1 MTDMMIEMEVVGMI
15 VEAQKQGDSLMVPI
29 PAGVDVQ
36 EGTEFDVVQ
45 EKSGVISLVPVHENI
60 FAQSPEYDLRAGIV
74 ELELGDNGQ
83 SVGKENTW

>member
-1 MTDMMIEMEVVGMI
+1 MI